1 MVVSK
6 VIIRCLLLLAIFVS
20 PLAQADAMDDILER
34 GTLRVG
40 IAEFVPWAMPAKRG
54 GHVGHDVD
62 LGIKIAKDMGV
73 RAEFKVYEW
82 KDIIPALEADEVDMI
97 AAGIVITPQRALR
110 ITFTAPVALSGA
122 GMATN
127 THMTRD
133 VENLQQLNDPDIVI
147 ATITDTFSEGVA
159 RSIFDTAEIHS
170 HGNKDDAEKEILEG
184 RAHAY
189 ISSLPAVQFLAMNTS
204 DAIDVP
210 LSDPLVGW
218 AEALAVQKGEQELLN
233 FLNAWITA
241 HKADR
246 WLNVTRDYW
255 FESLDW
261 TKEVKR

>member
-1 MVVSK
+1 MITIKVV
-6 VIIRCLLLLAIFVS
+6 IRSLFLFAISLS
-20 PLAQADAMDDILER
+20 PLAYADTMEDIIER

-40 IAEFVPWAMPAKRG
+40 IAEFVPWAMQAKRG
-54 GHVGHDVD
+54 GHVGYDVD
-62 LGIKIAKDMGV
+62 LSVKIARDMGV

-82 KDIIPALEADEVDMI
+82 KDMIPALETGEVDMI
-97 AAGIVITPQRALR
+97 ASGIVITPQRALR
-110 ITFTAPVALSGA
+110 VTFTDPVALSGA

-133 VENLQQLNDPDIVI
+133 IENLEQLNDPDIVI
-147 ATITDTFSEGVA
+147 ATVTDTFSEGVA
-159 RSIFDTAEIHS
+159 RSIFDKAEIRS

-189 ISSLPAVQFLAMNTS
+189 VSSLPAVKFLVANNT
-204 DAIDVP
+204 DAIDLP

-218 AEALAVQKGEQELLN
+218 AEALAVRKGEQELLN

-261 TKEVKR
+261 TQDVKR